1 MLPCF
6 SGEIGTNGRKSWG
19 DFWRCITLRFNNKK
33 RRLNPVTVFIL
44 INLNPAGDSVVFN
57 RKPEANLVTI
67 VVRRLQNQQSPGLIT
82 FKHPVPSIF
91 QRNSGGEAKIF
102 TSIKKNLTVFDK
114 LFIEIILLGI
124 ESYILIMSRRFL
136 WSGKSSEIF
145 WADRCHVKS
154 ITK

>member
-1 MLPCF
+1 M
-6 SGEIGTNGRKSWG
+6 
-19 DFWRCITLRFNNKK
+19 
-33 RRLNPVTVFIL
+33 
-44 INLNPAGDSVVFN
+44 
-57 RKPEANLVTI
+57 TI

-124 ESYILIMSRRFL
+124 ESYILIMSRRFYGAARVL
-136 WSGKSSEIF
+136 KSSGLIGVMLNLSPNRSF
-145 WADRCHVKS
+145 DLV
-154 ITK
+154 IM